1 MVNGQMDK
9 YKRAS
14 EVSELLQINRNTLRR
29 WLLQYEDYL
38 NTKLEG
44 NTKFIHESS
53 VPAIKLIKDCY
64 AKQLQEHEIKDI
76 LAKSHEIPK
85 NAESE
90 EATSVLPT
98 HVEQELNEMK
108 AMLLQQQEFNKQL
121 VERLNEQ
128 QKYIESRM
136 DARDKNLMS
145 MIREVQE
152 TKQQLLE
159 TAAAK
164 EEVKE
169 EKEQKNW
176 WSKLFGN

>member
-1 MVNGQMDK
+1 MDK

-14 EVSELLQINRNTLRR
+14 EVAEQLIINRNTLRR

-53 VPAIKLIKDCY
+53 IPAIQLIKDCY
-64 AKQLQEHEIKDI
+64 AKQLQEHEIKDK

-85 NAESE
+85 NAEAE
-90 EATSVLPT
+90 EEEKTPGPQY
-98 HVEQELNEMK
+98 EQELNEIK
-108 AMLLQQQEFNKQL
+108 SLLQQQQEFNKQL

-169 EKEQKNW
+169 EEKEQKTW

>member
-1 MVNGQMDK
+1 
-9 YKRAS
+9 
-14 EVSELLQINRNTLRR
+14 
-29 WLLQYEDYL
+29 
-38 NTKLEG
+38 
-44 NTKFIHESS
+44 
-53 VPAIKLIKDCY
+53 
-64 AKQLQEHEIKDI
+64 
-76 LAKSHEIPK
+76 
-85 NAESE
+85 
-90 EATSVLPT
+90 
-98 HVEQELNEMK
+98 MK

>member
-1 MVNGQMDK
+1 MDK

-14 EVSELLQINRNTLRR
+14 EVAEQLIINRNTLRR

-53 VPAIKLIKDCY
+53 IPAIQLIKECY
-64 AKQLQEHEIKDI
+64 AKQLQEHEIKDK

-85 NAESE
+85 NVESE
-90 EATSVLPT
+90 EDTSAVPT
-98 HVEQELNEMK
+98 QVEQELNNIK
-108 AMLLQQQEFNKQL
+108 SLLHQQQEFNKQL

-169 EKEQKNW
+169 EEKEQKTW

>member
-14 EVSELLQINRNTLRR
+14 EVAEQLMINRNTLRR

-64 AKQLQEHEIKDI
+64 AKQLQEHEIKDK
-76 LAKSHEIPK
+76 LAKNHEIPK
-85 NAESE
+85 NAEMDE
-90 EATSVLPT
+90 TEKAPGPQY
-98 HVEQELNEMK
+98 EQELNEIK
-108 AMLLQQQEFNKQL
+108 ILLQQQQEFNKQL

-128 QKYIESRM
+128 QKYIETRM
-136 DARDKNLMS
+136 DARDKNLIS
-145 MIREVQE
+145 MIREFQE

-159 TAAAK
+159 TATAK
-164 EEVKE
+164 EDVKE

>member
-1 MVNGQMDK
+1 MDK

-14 EVSELLQINRNTLRR
+14 EVAEQLIINRNTFRR

-53 VPAIKLIKDCY
+53 IPAIQLIKDCY
-64 AKQLQEHEIKDI
+64 AKQLQEHEIKDK

-85 NAESE
+85 NVESE
-90 EATSVLPT
+90 EDTSVVPT
-98 HVEQELNEMK
+98 HLEQELNEMK
-108 AMLLQQQEFNKQL
+108 TMLQQQQEFNKQL

-164 EEVKE
+164 VEVEE
-169 EKEQKNW
+169 EKEQKKW
-176 WSKLFGN
+176 WSRMFSK

>member
-1 MVNGQMDK
+1 MDK

-14 EVSELLQINRNTLRR
+14 EVAEQLIINRNTLRR

-53 VPAIKLIKDCY
+53 IPAIQLIKDCY
-64 AKQLQEHEIKDI
+64 AKQLQEHEIKDK

-85 NAESE
+85 NAEVEKADVSLNDGRMEKELE
-90 EATSVLPT
+90 EIK
-98 HVEQELNEMK
+98 EL
-108 AMLLQQQEFNKQL
+108 LTQQMEFNKQL
-121 VERLNEQ
+121 VTKMNEQ

-159 TAAAK
+159 TVAAK

-169 EKEQKNW
+169 EEKEQKTW